1 MMPWIRKIHKWASLI
16 VGIQFLLWL
25 SSGIYFNLMDHQK
38 AAGNAY
44 RSHSKAEA
52 NIDPQKLLEPAILL
66 ANFQPSV
73 ELTTTTLLSKPVYLL
88 THKKGLYANFE
99 NHYTLVDAY
108 TGGEISLDKDMANAL
123 ASASYSGPGAIGS
136 TTLLQS
142 VIDDFPK
149 QKNPT
154 WQVNFDDEVL
164 TSVYVESGSGRIV
177 GHSDEDKRLAD
188 IFFMLHFMDYANEG
202 SFNNVQMI
210 LFAFV
215 TLWLSLSGLIWTI
228 DLGFRGQY
236 QLSWFAKKRKVKLF
250 DRDGKSMGILS
261 FSTHTN
267 LLDGLVE
274 HDIVLPST
282 CGGGGT
288 CGRCK
293 VMINPAIKTSSADE
307 LHFSDTEL
315 AEGYRL
321 ACQHFSNDI
330 DHMTLMDVT
339 NAQKHTMELT
349 TSRFIS
355 PFIKE
360 LKFKSRG
367 RDNIVFKAGA
377 FMRFFIPA
385 SKNIAM
391 PKSLP
396 DVFKSAWEHI
406 EERDFEHEA
415 CSRSYSCAMSCVT
428 TDELVFTIKI
438 QPAPDDSVL
447 PGIASHYF
455 CNLQPGET
463 VEALGPFEEFF
474 VQAGSEKTMV
484 LIGAGSGMAPL
495 RAIIDEQI
503 GISWSSHASSRGIYF
518 FYGARNENDLIYFDD
533 FHHLEEKNEH
543 FHYFP
548 VLSRPDENWL
558 GGAGYAQHILQLNLD
573 NLGHINELEFYICG
587 PQGLMDEVIS
597 MLESKGVKND
607 NIRFDL
613 FK

>member
-1 MMPWIRKIHKWASLI
+1 MMPWIRKIHKWASVV

-38 AAGNAY
+38 AAGNTY
-44 RSHSKAEA
+44 RSHSKIEVKVA
-52 NIDPQKLLEPAILL
+52 PQELLEPSIVLSD
-66 ANFQPSV
+66 FPPSV
-73 ELTTTTLLSKPVYLL
+73 ELTTTSLLSKPIYQL

-99 NHYTLVDAY
+99 NSYTLVDAY
-108 TGGEISLDKDMANAL
+108 TGRQILIDEDMANAL
-123 ASASYSGPGAIGS
+123 AKESYSGPGTIRS
-136 TTLLQS
+136 TTLLHGL
-142 VIDDFPK
+142 IDDFPK
-149 QKNPT
+149 QKNPA
-154 WQVNFDDEVL
+154 WQVDFDDEVQ
-164 TSVYVESGSGRIV
+164 TSVYIESGSGRIV

-188 IFFMLHFMDYANEG
+188 IFFMLHFMDYTNEG
-202 SFNNVQMI
+202 SFNSVQMI

-215 TLWLSLSGLIWTI
+215 TLWLSLSGFIWTI

-250 DRDGKSMGILS
+250 DRDRKSMGTLS
-261 FSTHTN
+261 FSTHVN

-274 HDIVLPST
+274 HNIILPST

-293 VMINPAIKTSSADE
+293 VMINPAVKSSSADE
-307 LHFSDTEL
+307 LHFTKKEL
-315 AEGYRL
+315 AEGFRL

-349 TSRFIS
+349 ETRFIS

-360 LKFKSRG
+360 LKFKTKG
-367 RDNIVFKAGA
+367 RDSIVFKAGA

-385 SKNIAM
+385 AKSHSIPVNIPEAF
-391 PKSLP
+391 KP
-396 DVFKSAWEHI
+396 DWQHV
-406 EERDFEHEA
+406 EERVFEHDA
-415 CSRSYSCAMSCVT
+415 CTRSYSCAMSCAT
-428 TDELVFTIKI
+428 TDELVFTIKF
-438 QPAPDDSVL
+438 QPAPNDSVL
-447 PGIASHYF
+447 PGIASHYL

-474 VQAGSEKTMV
+474 VKQRSEKTMV

-503 GISWSSHASSRGIYF
+503 GISLQSFASNREIYF
-518 FYGARNENDLIYFDD
+518 FYGARNENDLIYADD
-533 FHHLEEKNEH
+533 FYFLAEQNEL

-548 VLSRPDENWL
+548 VLSKPDNNWL
-558 GGAGYAQHILQLNLD
+558 GAAGYVQHILQLNLD
-573 NLGHINELEFYICG
+573 SLGDLSELEFYVCG

-597 MLESKGVKND
+597 MLERKGVKSD
-607 NIRFDL
+607 DIRFDL